1 MPPAVVARVPRARKW
16 LNDGMSFWSRRS
28 SGGRAAEWR
37 AFAGSLELVET
48 LEMAEKLRHNLDLGD
63 GTIAPIYS
71 LTRSGQ
77 PQLVLFEQTRD
88 RSGPAGTV
96 SSLRSCVLLR
106 ANGDN
111 DFVSLRAS
119 ARRSSVLEAIE
130 AGRTGSVRVGVPHDP
145 LFDARVS
152 VYARDGA
159 GAGALLTDGVRSV
172 LLRLLNPVEDTEA
185 DDEIPDTVGPAA
197 IPPSL
202 VIGNKNL
209 LLTVEGPAAV
219 DFDRY
224 TSLTADMLALYA
236 GLRAA

>member
-1 MPPAVVARVPRARKW
+1 
-16 LNDGMSFWSRRS
+16 MSFWSRRS
-28 SGGRAAEWR
+28 SGGRAAQWR

-63 GTIAPIYS
+63 GVIAPIYS

-77 PQLVLFEQTRD
+77 PQLVLFEQARD
-88 RSGPAGTV
+88 RSGPTGSV

-119 ARRSSVLEAIE
+119 ARRSQVLEAIE
-130 AGRTGSVRVGVPHDP
+130 AGRTGSTRVAVPADP
-145 LFDARVS
+145 TFDARVS
-152 VYARDGA
+152 VYARDEA
-159 GAGALLTDGVRSV
+159 AASALLSAGVREV
-172 LLRLLNPVEDTEA
+172 LLRLLNPDQPEQRAA
-185 DDEIPDTVGPAA
+185 DDIPDTVTQAA
-197 IPPSL
+197 LPPSL

-209 LLTVEGPAAV
+209 LLTVEGSSAV
-219 DFDRY
+219 DFERY